1 MYEDVDQQQDGLHS
15 NVQAKVL
22 DAVLRTF
29 HRRWKAYIVYL
40 VVNFLLV
47 RLLALPYQDIGTD
60 QLNSLSIQMDDV
72 KLVVVWI
79 LQKE

>member
-22 DAVLRTF
+22 DAVIRTF
-29 HRRWKAYIVYL
+29 QGRLKAYIVYF

-47 RLLALPYQDIGTD
+47 RLLALTYQDIGTD
-60 QLNSLSIQMDDV
+60 EV
-72 KLVVVWI
+72 
-79 LQKE
+79 